1 MRFTGLDAISVE
13 PYLDLIRPEVAFSY
27 TKYGNGV
34 LLAGCHSQTIIIEM
48 RFTGLDDISVEPH
61 LKKEEQ
67 PQCKLCTI
75 FHTTWDLIRSEVVFS
90 DNNYEDGVYWARCH
104 LC

>member
-13 PYLDLIRPEVAFSY
+13 PYLDLIRPEVAFSDN
-27 TKYGNGV
+27 KYGNGV

-48 RFTGLDDISVEPH
+48 RFTGINAISVEPN
-61 LKKEEQ
+61 LN
-67 PQCKLCTI
+67 
-75 FHTTWDLIRSEVVFS
+75 LIRPEVVFS
-90 DNNYEDGVYWARCH
+90 DNKYGNGVLLAGCH